1 MRAAPCPLRCV
12 RRLEFSRTA
21 SAIVRIEIRNETRL
35 LAHGETLDPVEWDQ
49 GDTLLQSAVLEELLP
64 DLVRLD
70 DDIVKPPSSGDLQRS
85 RGVVID
91 LVKRNE
97 RSDETLDFAPVK
109 VGMGRSVFE
118 VDVAQTRL
126 Y

>member
-1 MRAAPCPLRCV
+1 M
-12 RRLEFSRTA
+12 
-21 SAIVRIEIRNETRL
+21 
-35 LAHGETLDPVEWDQ
+35 DPVEWDQ